1 MKILVTGGRGQLGSE
16 ILGLTGDVHEIVA
29 VDLPQV
35 DAAAKEQITAVVAEV
50 QPDVVIHTAANTDVD
65 GCELKPD
72 LGWRNNALATRNIA
86 LACRQLDATLIYIS
100 TDFVFDGKKG
110 NPYDEFDVPHPIN
123 VYGRTKLAGE
133 YYAMQIAPQFLI
145 VRTAWL
151 FGHHG
156 RNFVN
161 AILQQAQKGE
171 RLRVVDDQIGSPTF
185 APHLA
190 RKILQLAE
198 RSAVGL
204 YHVTNSGF
212 CSWFEFARRILEV
225 AGLEARIERI
235 SSSVLQRPAARPPF
249 SVLENLILRLDGY
262 DLLPE
267 WKEAL
272 KEYFAVAPV
281 VSRP

>member
-110 NPYDEFDVPHPIN
+110 SPYDEFDVPHPIN